1 MASSRPSASCPRARR
16 LRRRNRGAREITLWF
31 ERSAA
36 ALRKRVGAV
45 AEAAGEGMLWI
56 AWPKGSSAIETDL
69 SEGEVRAIGLDAGL
83 VDSKICAIDED
94 WSGLRFTRAALA

>member
-1 MASSRPSASCPRARR
+1 VL
-16 LRRRNRGAREITLWF
+16 LRWRNRGAREITLWF

-36 ALRKRVGAV
+36 ALRRRVGAV
-45 AEAAGEGMLWI
+45 ADAAGEGTLWI

-83 VDSKICAIDED
+83 VDSKVCAIDAD
-94 WSGLRFTRAALA
+94 WCALRFTQRRS